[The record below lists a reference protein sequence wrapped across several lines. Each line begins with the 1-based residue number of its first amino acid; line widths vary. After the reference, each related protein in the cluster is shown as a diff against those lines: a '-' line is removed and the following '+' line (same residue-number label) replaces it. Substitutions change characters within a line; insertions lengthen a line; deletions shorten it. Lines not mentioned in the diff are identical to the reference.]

1 MLKTCKNKFIII
13 IIIIIIIFHGLGHD
27 YFADNNKKNVRALIN
42 QKPK

>member
-1 MLKTCKNKFIII
+1 MLKTCKNKF
-13 IIIIIIIFHGLGHD
+13 IIIIIIFHGLGHD